1 MNSMTKPGVQ
11 FRRAA
16 LSAALAMLFATP
28 VFAFEIDVGN
38 PDVEM
43 RWDNTVRY
51 NLGMRAQKKDP
62 AILGAVNNDDG
73 DRNFSN
79 GSLVTNRLD
88 LLTEFDVVYQKT
100 FGARFSAA
108 LWYDAAYRDL
118 PNHFNTTA
126 NTLVNGLPVAGV
138 LSPYTKRYAEGASGE
153 WLDAFGFANFDLF
166 GIPVNIKAGQHTV
179 YWGDSLLLGGA
190 IHGVSYAQNSLDIW
204 KGLATPGAEA
214 KELYRPKGGLTIQA
228 QPTTDLSIAGQWF
241 YNWQAVRYPESGS
254 YLTVNDGL
262 NFGGDSLILGANP
275 FAAAVPGSPALLR
288 AWNSQAVANSRY
300 SGSLGDWGVSAR
312 WSPNWLDGTLGFYY
326 RNATDIQPQIAL
338 TQGFAALPAGTCTAI
353 GGIVVAPGACII
365 NPKATS
371 VAELTQKGKVG
382 TYATAYGD
390 NIHIY
395 GITLSKSIAGVSV
408 GAELSYRQNM
418 PLISD
423 PVPVLPAPL
432 VASTP
437 GAISTTSFTPGQGT
451 PGALGDTWHSVINGL
466 WTIGKT
472 PFFDSASGAAE
483 LTWMRW
489 SRVTQNEAVFKGR
502 QGYNLIDRVT
512 RDYVGLAI
520 NFTPTWFQVFP
531 GVDVLAPITWSQG
544 LAGNAAVQLGGNKG
558 AGTWSAGI
566 AADIYQKHRVQLSYN
581 GFYGDYSRTAAGA
594 MNVANGT
601 SAALSDRGWISL
613 TYKTTF

>member
-1 MNSMTKPGVQ
+1 MNSMTKPGVR

-16 LSAALAMLFATP
+16 VSAALAMLFATP

-118 PNHFNTTA
+118 PNTFNTTA

-138 LSPYTKRYAEGASGE
+138 LSPYTSRYAKGASGE

-166 GIPVNIKAGQHTV
+166 GIPVNIKAGTAHRV
-179 YWGDSLLLGGA
+179 LGRQPAFGRRDPR
-190 IHGVSYAQNSLDIW
+190 GVVRAE
-204 KGLATPGAEA
+204 LARHLEGPGHAGGGA
-214 KELYRPKGGLTIQA
+214 KELYRPKGGLTIQGA
-228 QPTTDLSIAGQWF
+228 ADTDLSIAGQWF

-326 RNATDIQPQIAL
+326 RNATDIQP
-338 TQGFAALPAGTCTAI
+338 
-353 GGIVVAPGACII
+353 
-365 NPKATS
+365 
-371 VAELTQKGKVG
+371 
-382 TYATAYGD
+382 
-390 NIHIY
+390 
-395 GITLSKSIAGVSV
+395 
-408 GAELSYRQNM
+408 R
-418 PLISD
+418 
-423 PVPVLPAPL
+423 
-432 VASTP
+432 
-437 GAISTTSFTPGQGT
+437 
-451 PGALGDTWHSVINGL
+451 
-466 WTIGKT
+466 
-472 PFFDSASGAAE
+472 
-483 LTWMRW
+483 
-489 SRVTQNEAVFKGR
+489 SR
-502 QGYNLIDRVT
+502 
-512 RDYVGLAI
+512 
-520 NFTPTWFQVFP
+520 
-531 GVDVLAPITWSQG
+531 
-544 LAGNAAVQLGGNKG
+544 
-558 AGTWSAGI
+558 
-566 AADIYQKHRVQLSYN
+566 
-581 GFYGDYSRTAAGA
+581 
-594 MNVANGT
+594 
-601 SAALSDRGWISL
+601 
-613 TYKTTF
+613 